1 MTKDLQLCGLGNAIV
16 DIFLEVSDA
25 EFASLGFQRG
35 GMQLVELA
43 EQKTLLERYQ
53 KHEPKLVSGGSVANS
68 TIAFSQLGGNAGF
81 IGCVGDDRYG
91 LFYTSEFEELG
102 IDIGNPIIV
111 NEATGTCLCV
121 ITPDAERTMRTC
133 LAVSSHLAARHVD
146 EERIK
151 NSEWLF
157 IEGYVFANPA
167 TGQTAIREAIT
178 LAKKHKTRIALTCS
192 DAFVINVFGA
202 AFNDALAQADLLF
215 ANEAEA
221 CALAQT
227 TTAQD
232 AFKRLKGVVP
242 SVVVTNGPHGVFIR
256 HADVEAHVPAFP
268 SEPKDLTGAGD
279 MLAGA
284 FLYGITHQ
292 VPPQKAARA
301 ACFLAHK
308 VITQVGARLHHGTKQ
323 YWDECLNS
331 GK

>member
-1 MTKDLQLCGLGNAIV
+1 MTKSLQLCGLGNAIV
-16 DIFLEVSDA
+16 DIFLEVSEA
-25 EFASLGFQRG
+25 EFAALGFQRG

-43 EQKTLLERYQ
+43 EQKTLLDRYQ

-91 LFYTSEFEELG
+91 LFYTGEFQELG
-102 IDIGNPIIV
+102 IDIGSPVIV

-167 TGQTAIREAIT
+167 TGQTAIRAAIA
-178 LAKKHKTRIALTCS
+178 LAKKHNTRIALTCS
-192 DAFVINVFGA
+192 DAFVLNVFGA

-215 ANEAEA
+215 ANETEA
-221 CALAQT
+221 CALT
-227 TTAQD
+227 KTKTAEE
-232 AFKRLKGVVP
+232 AFQRLKGVVP
-242 SVVVTNGPHGVFIR
+242 SVVVTNGPHGVYLR
-256 HADVEAHVPAFP
+256 HAGVEAHVPAFP

-308 VITQVGARLHHGTKQ
+308 VIEQIGARLHHGTKQ
-323 YWDECLNS
+323 FWNECLNTA
-331 GK
+331 K